1 MDNTEY
7 VHKRDLIASSEASPE
22 IKEKAMAEL
31 TEQYVGIQMRAMQ
44 LIVDSAPDQI
54 KVD

>member
-1 MDNTEY
+1 MDSSEY

-31 TEQYVGIQMRAMQ
+31 TFQYVGIQARALE
-44 LIVDSAPDQI
+44 LIINSAPDPI

>member
-7 VHKRDLIASSEASPE
+7 VRKRDLIASSEADIE
-22 IKEKAMAEL
+22 IKAKAMAEL
-31 TEQYVGIQMRAMQ
+31 TEQYVGIQMRAMK
-44 LIVDSAPDQI
+44 LIIDSAPDPV